1 MITLPAFF
9 GDACK
14 QVALLELMH
23 ARKQAAHRGLLNSE
37 PANLDTKE
45 LSDLHGVSGFPASL
59 LTVIDQ
65 IMKALPLDEA
75 HQFGI
80 DAISCVKPGANV
92 ADIGWRL
99 VEAALTRG
107 VARGGEEFLDA
118 ARKKPMV
125 FPRLV
130 VPTYT
135 ASQLKAACNR
145 SNRIARKLGQDR
157 ILIEDRRV
165 VALMSASTRGG
176 EANAG
181 AVVKWVIDHSYD
193 PDPAAQN
200 FASILIELMEAA

>member
-1 MITLPAFF
+1 MITMPAFF
-9 GDACK
+9 GDPSRQA
-14 QVALLELMH
+14 ASLELL
-23 ARKQAAHRGLLNSE
+23 RVLNKAGVSGILSSE
-37 PANLDTKE
+37 AVNLDASE
-45 LSDLHGVSGFPASL
+45 LGALHEMSGFPASL

-65 IMKALPLDEA
+65 IMNALPLDEA
-75 HQFGI
+75 HKFGVA
-80 DAISCVKPGANV
+80 AIGGAKPGANV

-145 SNRIARKLGQDR
+145 SNRIFRKLGQDR
-157 ILIEDRRV
+157 ILIEDPRV

-193 PDPAAQN
+193 PDSAAQN
-200 FASILIELMEAA
+200 FANILIELIEAA